1 MLSLSL
7 PSHVDAQLFQL
18 VSSGKNVT
26 DVIRLLDAGARLDIP
41 FSLDYEI
48 KRGQTTRITLT
59 TIEALFVGWDL
70 VSLSQVVA
78 HMGVLPDVVF
88 PNISSALHQV
98 HYAKE
103 DLYCSWDHSSEKKLL
118 FGLLNMLKNS
128 NYWTTPFFAP
138 SMWEC
143 IAHKDLEKEQHLDLR
158 TVAHIFRNLPKI
170 SDPTSLDRV
179 THIPK
184 SNKVKFGTVLCAKM
198 GVHEDLHHSKEY
210 QYLTEKTLQH
220 ILEPQIVS
228 CLLEWEIQSQ
238 SQTQKAAPKT
248 HKKM

>member
-1 MLSLSL
+1 MLSLAL

-18 VSSGKNVT
+18 VSSGNNAAE
-26 DVIRLLDAGARLDIP
+26 VIRLLDAGARLDIP
-41 FSLDYEI
+41 FSLDYEL
-48 KRGQTTRITLT
+48 KRGQTTHITLT
-59 TIEALFVGWDL
+59 AIEALFLGWDL
-70 VSLSQVVA
+70 VDLSEVLA
-78 HMGVLPDVVF
+78 HVGPLPNIVF
-88 PNISSALHQV
+88 PNVSSALHQV

-103 DLYCSWDHSSEKKLL
+103 DLYRSWDHSSEKKLL
-118 FGLLNMLKNS
+118 FGLLNMMKNS
-128 NYWTTPFFAP
+128 NYWTAPFFAT

-143 IAHKDLEKEQHLDLR
+143 IAHKDLEKEKHLDLP

-170 SDPTSLDRV
+170 SEPTSLDRV

-184 SNKVKFGTVLCAKM
+184 SNNVKFGTVLCAKM

-220 ILEPQIVS
+220 ILEPVISS
-228 CLLEWEIQSQ
+228 CVLQWEIQSQ
-238 SQTQKAAPKT
+238 SQTQNAPKA